1 MILSNRKDLFFVGSN
16 MFNLVALRLLFIV
29 QTSGFLATL
38 LSAFHVNVKVLK
50 ALEPWHESCVRALS
64 QRQDKTNFIKILH
77 IVLV

>member
-1 MILSNRKDLFFVGSN
+1 

-50 ALEPWHESCVRALS
+50 ALEP
-64 QRQDKTNFIKILH
+64 
-77 IVLV
+77 